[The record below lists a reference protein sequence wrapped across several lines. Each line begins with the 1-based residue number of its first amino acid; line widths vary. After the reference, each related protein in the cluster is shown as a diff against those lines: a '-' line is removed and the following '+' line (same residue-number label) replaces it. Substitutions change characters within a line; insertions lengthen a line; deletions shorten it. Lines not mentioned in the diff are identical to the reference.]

1 MSIAVY
7 LRILPFFRFLLS
19 LFPIPHETPS
29 FLNIYPYFCRFRRP
43 PSPPSVHPGAVKN
56 PEAVGRL
63 PGRKYGVRRV
73 GSPQA
78 QGGHGCAP
86 GHTDCPD
93 ALHSS
98 SGSSAAVTPERSC
111 SQENASPL
119 IHLIPIGVICYW
131 MIPPFPRS
139 VNGPPQIFSCTGTR
153 TVL

>member
-29 FLNIYPYFCRFRRP
+29 FLNIYPYFCRFRWP
-43 PSPPSVHPGAVKN
+43 PFPPSVHSGAVKN

-63 PGRKYGVRRV
+63 PGRKYGVRRM
-73 GSPQA
+73 GSPRA

-86 GHTDCPD
+86 GCSPFVH
-93 ALHSS
+93 

-119 IHLIPIGVICYW
+119 IPLIPIGVICYW
-131 MIPPFPRS
+131 ITPPFPRS